1 MILSEKATKVYEEYF
16 SSDIGALEFEYRM
29 QTSDYSIGFQE
40 LITYPSALA
49 EIKAYGRYTEL
60 IGTSGTAY
68 NLITAYETSENNKNL
83 ELAAYNAM
91 FAHTTQTEFNTFYA
105 ATSGALGFGLAIDN
119 PNSVYDLAGNNTVVT
134 HIINNTGA
142 LEALLNSDEAIKAF
156 SETASS
162 SALIFA
168 NVEANKKF
176 KDNII
181 FRTKNS
187 LPVNAEVATYGK
199 IYYLNGNYIF
209 FLSSLIYYSTDAI
222 TWSQASVPGG
232 LPPDDDQS
240 IYFDYDSTTG
250 AYYFSDSGSVAVIY
264 KSTDL
269 TTWTSITIPQTGV
282 VDGLCSF
289 NDQVYLSI
297 GGYIYRSTSGGATW
311 FQVRFGSGTTYKI
324 QKFKNKL
331 LTYSS
336 ANAIDFVDTNNA
348 FNLYLSSVI
357 ASAETI
363 NYISSSPDYVFF
375 VTKDATTNA
384 PSTNNYIYTLNGL
397 DSNAVITKYEFGQ
410 ATEDYDIKKVLYANG
425 IYVAQTG
432 DGYIVGT
439 DGVNWSIKRRD
450 ESYILNLSAISNKG
464 IFGFVTDTKFIAS
477 NYEIEA
483 AGASAT
489 TTTTTTIPSEP
500 NQQLSECLATLSG
513 ASVVN
518 DGGNKLLLNAHYG
531 YVENKEY
538 LVNNKSYILTNVPQS
553 EPIAVLNKS
562 IATKIKYFG
571 DPTKR
576 FAKTITGTGSSTDGS
591 YFFYYGNV
599 RILVENNT
607 TSDNFGN
614 ATIWGYNTGNI
625 GATDL
630 ITYHVAGEFDTSA
643 DSDTVT
649 VDNTNILINTE
660 TC

>member
-1 MILSEKATKVYEEYF
+1 MILSEKATKVYEKYF
-16 SSDIGALEFEYRM
+16 SSDISALRFEYLM

-68 NLITAYETSENNKNL
+68 NLITTYETSENNKNL

-105 ATSGALGFGLAIDN
+105 TTSGALGFGLAIDN
-119 PNSVYDLAGNNTVVT
+119 PNSTYDLAGNDTVVT

-187 LPVNAEVATYGK
+187 LPINADAATYGK
-199 IYYLNGNYIF
+199 IYYLNNKYIF
-209 FLSSLIYYSTDAI
+209 FLSNLIYYSSDAI
-222 TWSQASVPGG
+222 TWNNATIN
-232 LPPDDDQS
+232 LTPPDNDQS
-240 IYFDYDSTTG
+240 IFFDYDTTAG
-250 AYYFSDSGSVAVIY
+250 IYIMSVSASGDYVY
-264 KSTDL
+264 KSSDL
-269 TTWTSITIPQTGV
+269 ITWTQVLMPQTGTP
-282 VDGLCSF
+282 DGVCSF
-289 NDQVYLSI
+289 NNQLYLSI
-297 GGYIYRSTSGGATW
+297 GGYIYRSTSAGATW
-311 FQVRFGSGTTYKI
+311 FQVRFGSGVTYKLH
-324 QKFKNKL
+324 KFKDKL

-336 ANAIDFVDTNNA
+336 ANAIDYVDTNNG
-348 FNLYLSSVI
+348 FNLYISSVI
-357 ASAETI
+357 AAAETI
-363 NYISSSPDYVFF
+363 NYISTSPDYLFF

-384 PSTNNYIYTLNGL
+384 PNVNNYIYTLNGL
-397 DSNAVITKYEFGQ
+397 DSNAVVTKYEFGQ

-425 IYVAQTG
+425 IYIAQTG

-483 AGASAT
+483 AGSNVT

-513 ASVVN
+513 ASIVN

-531 YVENKEY
+531 YVNNKSY

-576 FAKTITGTGSSTDGS
+576 VAKTITGTGSATDGN

-599 RILVENNT
+599 RILVENNI

-614 ATIWGYNTGNI
+614 ATIWGYNTGDI

-630 ITYHVAGEFDTSA
+630 LTYHVAGEFDTSA

>member
-16 SSDIGALEFEYRM
+16 SSDIGALEFEYKM

-105 ATSGALGFGLAIDN
+105 TTSGALGFGLVIDN
-119 PNSVYDLAGNNTVVT
+119 PNSVYDLAGNDTVVT

-187 LPVNAEVATYGK
+187 LPVNAEVGTYGK
-199 IYYLNGNYIF
+199 IYYLNNNYIF
-209 FLSSLIYYSTDAI
+209 FLSNLIYYSSDAI
-222 TWSQASVPGG
+222 TWNNATINIA
-232 LPPDDDQS
+232 PPNNDQS
-240 IYFDYDSTTG
+240 IYFDYDTTAG
-250 AYYFSDSGSVAVIY
+250 VYIMSVSASGDYVY
-264 KSTDL
+264 KSSDL
-269 TTWTSITIPQTGV
+269 ITWTQVLMPQTGTP
-282 VDGLCSF
+282 DGICSF
-289 NDQVYLSI
+289 NNQLYLSI
-297 GGYIYRSTSGGATW
+297 GGYIYRSTSAGTTW
-311 FQVRFGSGTTYKI
+311 FQVRFGSGVTYKI
-324 QKFKNKL
+324 QKFKDKL

-336 ANAIDFVDTNNA
+336 ANAIDYVDTNNG
-348 FNLYLSSVI
+348 FNLYLSNVI
-357 ASAETI
+357 ATGNETI
-363 NYISSSPDYVFF
+363 NYISSSPDYLFF
-375 VTKDATTNA
+375 VTKDAATNA
-384 PSTNNYIYTLNGL
+384 PNTNNYIYTLNGL
-397 DSNAVITKYEFGQ
+397 DQNSVITKYEFGQ

-425 IYVAQTG
+425 IYIAQTR

-477 NYEIEA
+477 NYEIEE
-483 AGASAT
+483 AGASVT

-513 ASVVN
+513 ASIVN

-531 YVENKEY
+531 YVQNKEY

-562 IATKIKYFG
+562 IAAKIKYFG

-576 FAKTITGTGSSTDGS
+576 VAKTITGTGSSTDGS

-599 RILVENNT
+599 RILVENNIA
-607 TSDNFGN
+607 SDNFGN
-614 ATIWGYNTGNI
+614 ATIWGYNTGDI

>member
-1 MILSEKATKVYEEYF
+1 
-16 SSDIGALEFEYRM
+16 LEFEYLM
-29 QTSDYSIGFQE
+29 QTSDYGIGFQE

-105 ATSGALGFGLAIDN
+105 TTSGALGFGLAIDN
-119 PNSVYDLAGNNTVVT
+119 PNSTYDLAGNNTVVT

-142 LEALLNSDEAIKAF
+142 LEALLNSNEAIKAF

-187 LPVNAEVATYGK
+187 LPVNADAATYGK
-199 IYYLNGNYIF
+199 IYYLNNKYIF
-209 FLSSLIYYSTDAI
+209 FLSNLIYYSSDAI
-222 TWSQASVPGG
+222 TWNNATIN
-232 LPPDDDQS
+232 LAPPNNDQS
-240 IYFDYDSTTG
+240 IFFDYDTTAG
-250 AYYFSDSGSVAVIY
+250 VYIMSVSASGDYVY
-264 KSTDL
+264 KSADL
-269 TTWTSITIPQTGV
+269 ITWTQVLIPQTGTP
-282 VDGLCSF
+282 DGLCSF
-289 NDQVYLSI
+289 NNQLYLSI
-297 GGYIYRSTSGGATW
+297 GGYIYRSTSAGATW
-311 FQVRFGSGTTYKI
+311 FQVRFGSGVTYKLH
-324 QKFKNKL
+324 KFKDKL

-336 ANAIDFVDTNNA
+336 ANAIDFVDTNNG
-348 FNLYLSSVI
+348 FNLYISGVI
-357 ASAETI
+357 AAAETI
-363 NYISSSPDYVFF
+363 NYISTSPDYLFF
-375 VTKDATTNA
+375 VTKDATTNS
-384 PSTNNYIYTLNGL
+384 PNTNNYIYTLNGL
-397 DSNAVITKYEFGQ
+397 DSNAVVTKYEFGQ

-425 IYVAQTG
+425 IYIAQTG

-483 AGASAT
+483 AGSNIT
-489 TTTTTTIPSEP
+489 TTTTTTIASEP

-513 ASVVN
+513 ASIVN

-531 YVENKEY
+531 YVNNKSY

-576 FAKTITGTGSSTDGS
+576 VAKTITGTGSATDGS

-599 RILVENNT
+599 RILVENNI

-614 ATIWGYNTGNI
+614 ATIWGYNTGDI

-630 ITYHVAGEFDTSA
+630 LTYHVAGEFDTSA

>member
-1 MILSEKATKVYEEYF
+1 MILSEKATKVYEKYF
-16 SSDIGALEFEYRM
+16 SSDISALRFEYLM

-68 NLITAYETSENNKNL
+68 NLITTYETSENNKNL

-105 ATSGALGFGLAIDN
+105 TTSGALGFGLAIDN
-119 PNSVYDLAGNNTVVT
+119 PNSVYDLAGSNTVVT

-142 LEALLNSDEAIKAF
+142 LEALLNSNEAIKAF

-162 SALIFA
+162 SSLIFA

-187 LPVNAEVATYGK
+187 LPVNAEEATYGK
-199 IYYLNGNYIF
+199 IYYLNNKYIF
-209 FLSSLIYYSTDAI
+209 FLSNLIYYSSDAI
-222 TWSQASVPGG
+222 TWNNATINIA
-232 LPPDDDQS
+232 PPDNDQS
-240 IYFDYDSTTG
+240 IFFDYDTTAG
-250 AYYFSDSGSVAVIY
+250 VYVMSVSASGDYIY
-264 KSTDL
+264 KSADL
-269 TTWTSITIPQTGV
+269 VTWTQVLIPQTGTP
-282 VDGLCSF
+282 DGLCSF
-289 NDQVYLSI
+289 NNQLYLSI
-297 GGYIYRSTSGGATW
+297 AGYIYRSTSAGSTW
-311 FQVRFGSGTTYKI
+311 FQVRFGSGVTYKLH
-324 QKFKNKL
+324 KFKDKL

-336 ANAIDFVDTNNA
+336 ANAIDYVDTNNG
-348 FNLYLSSVI
+348 FNLYLAGII
-357 ASAETI
+357 AAAETI
-363 NYISSSPDYVFF
+363 NYISTSPDYLFF

-384 PSTNNYIYTLNGL
+384 PNTNNYIYTLNGL
-397 DSNAVITKYEFGQ
+397 DSNAVVTKYEFGQ

-425 IYVAQTG
+425 IYIAQTG

-477 NYEIEA
+477 NYEIQA
-483 AGASAT
+483 AGSNVT
-489 TTTTTTIPSEP
+489 TTTTTTIASEP
-500 NQQLSECLATLSG
+500 NQQLSECLTTLSG
-513 ASVVN
+513 ASIIN

-531 YVENKEY
+531 HVQNKEY

-576 FAKTITGTGSSTDGS
+576 VAKTITGTGSATDGS

-599 RILVENNT
+599 RILVENNI

-614 ATIWGYNTGNI
+614 ATIWGYNTGDI

-630 ITYHVAGEFDTSA
+630 LTYHVAGEFDTSA

>member
-16 SSDIGALEFEYRM
+16 SSDIGALEFEYKM

-83 ELAAYNAM
+83 ELAAFNAM

-105 ATSGALGFGLAIDN
+105 TTSGALGFGLAIDN
-119 PNSVYDLAGNNTVVT
+119 PNSVYDLAENDTVVT

-187 LPVNAEVATYGK
+187 LPVNAEVGTYGK

-209 FLSSLIYYSTDAI
+209 FLSNLIYYSSDAI
-222 TWSQASVPGG
+222 TWNNATINIA
-232 LPPDDDQS
+232 PPNNDQS
-240 IYFDYDSTTG
+240 IYFDYDTTAG
-250 AYYFSDSGSVAVIY
+250 VYIMSVSASGDYVY
-264 KSTDL
+264 KSSDL
-269 TTWTSITIPQTGV
+269 ITWTQVLMPQTGTP
-282 VDGLCSF
+282 DGICSF
-289 NDQVYLSI
+289 NNQLYLSI
-297 GGYIYRSTSGGATW
+297 GGYIYRSTSAGTTW
-311 FQVRFGSGTTYKI
+311 FQVRFGSGVTYKI
-324 QKFKNKL
+324 QKFKDKL

-336 ANAIDFVDTNNA
+336 ANAIDYVDTNNG
-348 FNLYLSSVI
+348 FNLYLSNVI
-357 ASAETI
+357 ATGNETI
-363 NYISSSPDYVFF
+363 NYISSSPDYLFF
-375 VTKDATTNA
+375 VTKDAATNA
-384 PSTNNYIYTLNGL
+384 PNTNNYIYTLNGL
-397 DSNAVITKYEFGQ
+397 DQNSVITKYEFGQ

-425 IYVAQTG
+425 IYIAQTR

-477 NYEIEA
+477 NYEIEE
-483 AGASAT
+483 AGASVT

-513 ASVVN
+513 ASIVN

-531 YVENKEY
+531 YVQNKEY

-576 FAKTITGTGSSTDGS
+576 VAKTITGTGSSTDGS

-599 RILVENNT
+599 RILVENNIA
-607 TSDNFGN
+607 SDNFGN
-614 ATIWGYNTGNI
+614 ATIWGYNTGDI

>member
-16 SSDIGALEFEYRM
+16 SSDIGALEFEYKM

-83 ELAAYNAM
+83 ELAAFNAM

-105 ATSGALGFGLAIDN
+105 TTSGALGFGLVIDN
-119 PNSVYDLAGNNTVVT
+119 PNSVYDLAGNDTVVT

-187 LPVNAEVATYGK
+187 LPVNAEVGTYGK
-199 IYYLNGNYIF
+199 IYYLNNNYIF
-209 FLSSLIYYSTDAI
+209 FLSNLIYYSSDAI
-222 TWSQASVPGG
+222 TWNNATINIA
-232 LPPDDDQS
+232 PPNNDQS
-240 IYFDYDSTTG
+240 IYFDYDTTAG
-250 AYYFSDSGSVAVIY
+250 VYIMSVSASGDYVY
-264 KSTDL
+264 KSSDL
-269 TTWTSITIPQTGV
+269 ITWTQVLMPQTGTP
-282 VDGLCSF
+282 DGICSF
-289 NDQVYLSI
+289 NNQLYLSI
-297 GGYIYRSTSGGATW
+297 GGYIYRSTSAGTTW
-311 FQVRFGSGTTYKI
+311 FQVRFGSGVTYKI
-324 QKFKNKL
+324 QKFKDKL

-336 ANAIDFVDTNNA
+336 ANAIDYVDTNNG
-348 FNLYLSSVI
+348 FNLYLSNVI
-357 ASAETI
+357 ATGNETI
-363 NYISSSPDYVFF
+363 NYISSSPDYLFF
-375 VTKDATTNA
+375 VTKDAATNA
-384 PSTNNYIYTLNGL
+384 PNTNNYIYTLNGL
-397 DSNAVITKYEFGQ
+397 DQNSVITKYEFGQ

-425 IYVAQTG
+425 IYIAQTR

-477 NYEIEA
+477 NYEIEVE
-483 AGASAT
+483 GGSVT

-513 ASVVN
+513 ASIVN

-531 YVENKEY
+531 YVQNKEY

-562 IATKIKYFG
+562 IAAKIKYFG

-576 FAKTITGTGSSTDGS
+576 VAKTITGTGSSTDGS

-599 RILVENNT
+599 RILVENNIA
-607 TSDNFGN
+607 SDNFGN
-614 ATIWGYNTGNI
+614 ATIWGYNTGDI

>member
-1 MILSEKATKVYEEYF
+1 MILSEKATKVYEKYF
-16 SSDIGALEFEYRM
+16 SSDIGVLEFEYLM
-29 QTSDYSIGFQE
+29 QTSDYGIGFQE

-105 ATSGALGFGLAIDN
+105 TTSGALGFGLAIDN
-119 PNSVYDLAGNNTVVT
+119 PNSTYDLAGNNTVVT

-142 LEALLNSDEAIKAF
+142 LEALLNSNEAIKAF

-187 LPVNAEVATYGK
+187 LPVNADAATYGK
-199 IYYLNGNYIF
+199 IYYLNNKYIF
-209 FLSSLIYYSTDAI
+209 FLSNLIYYSSDAI
-222 TWSQASVPGG
+222 TWNNATIN
-232 LPPDDDQS
+232 LAPPNNDQS
-240 IYFDYDSTTG
+240 IFFDYDTTAG
-250 AYYFSDSGSVAVIY
+250 VYIMSVSASGDYVY
-264 KSTDL
+264 KSADL
-269 TTWTSITIPQTGV
+269 ITWTQVLIPQTGTP
-282 VDGLCSF
+282 DGLCSF
-289 NDQVYLSI
+289 NNQLYLSI
-297 GGYIYRSTSGGATW
+297 GGYIYRSTSAGATW
-311 FQVRFGSGTTYKI
+311 FQVRFGSGVTYKLH
-324 QKFKNKL
+324 KFKDKL

-336 ANAIDFVDTNNA
+336 ANAIDFVDTNNG
-348 FNLYLSSVI
+348 FNLYISGVI
-357 ASAETI
+357 AAAETI
-363 NYISSSPDYVFF
+363 NYISTSPDYLFF
-375 VTKDATTNA
+375 VTKDATTNS
-384 PSTNNYIYTLNGL
+384 PNTNNYIYTLNGL
-397 DSNAVITKYEFGQ
+397 DSNAVVTKYEFGQ

-425 IYVAQTG
+425 IYIAQTG

-483 AGASAT
+483 AGSNIT
-489 TTTTTTIPSEP
+489 TTTTTTIASEP

-513 ASVVN
+513 ASIVN

-531 YVENKEY
+531 YVNNKSY

-576 FAKTITGTGSSTDGS
+576 VAKTITGTGSATDGS

-599 RILVENNT
+599 RILVENNI

-614 ATIWGYNTGNI
+614 ATIWGYNTGDI

-630 ITYHVAGEFDTSA
+630 LTYHVAGEFDTSA

>member
-1 MILSEKATKVYEEYF
+1 MILSEKATKVYEKYF
-16 SSDIGALEFEYRM
+16 SSDIGALEFEYLM
-29 QTSDYSIGFQE
+29 QTSDYGIGFQE

-105 ATSGALGFGLAIDN
+105 TTSGALGFGLAIDN
-119 PNSVYDLAGNNTVVT
+119 PNSTYDLAGNNTVVT

-142 LEALLNSDEAIKAF
+142 LEALLNSNEAIKAF

-187 LPVNAEVATYGK
+187 LPVNADAATYGK
-199 IYYLNGNYIF
+199 IYYLNNKYIF
-209 FLSSLIYYSTDAI
+209 FLSNLIYYSSDAI
-222 TWSQASVPGG
+222 TWNNATIN
-232 LPPDDDQS
+232 LAPPNNDQS
-240 IYFDYDSTTG
+240 IFFDYDTTAG
-250 AYYFSDSGSVAVIY
+250 VYIMSVSASGDYVY
-264 KSTDL
+264 KSADL
-269 TTWTSITIPQTGV
+269 ITWTQVLIPQTGTP
-282 VDGLCSF
+282 DGLCSF
-289 NDQVYLSI
+289 NNQLYLSI
-297 GGYIYRSTSGGATW
+297 GGYIYRSTSAGATW
-311 FQVRFGSGTTYKI
+311 FQVRFGSGVTYKLH
-324 QKFKNKL
+324 KFKDKL

-336 ANAIDFVDTNNA
+336 ANAIDFVDTNNG
-348 FNLYLSSVI
+348 FNLYISGVI
-357 ASAETI
+357 AAAETI
-363 NYISSSPDYVFF
+363 NYISTSPDYLFF
-375 VTKDATTNA
+375 VTKDATTNS
-384 PSTNNYIYTLNGL
+384 PNTNNYIYTLNGL
-397 DSNAVITKYEFGQ
+397 DSNAVVTKYEFGQ

-425 IYVAQTG
+425 IYIAQTG

-483 AGASAT
+483 AGSNIT
-489 TTTTTTIPSEP
+489 TTTTTTIASEP

-513 ASVVN
+513 ASIVN

-531 YVENKEY
+531 YVNNKSY

-576 FAKTITGTGSSTDGS
+576 VAKTITGTGSATDGS

-599 RILVENNT
+599 RILVENNI

-614 ATIWGYNTGNI
+614 ATIWGYNTGDI

-630 ITYHVAGEFDTSA
+630 LTYHVAGEFDTSA